1 MKSADF
7 HTTDRL
13 RLEDLGR
20 VHFIGLGGAGMSA
33 VARILLARGV
43 PVSGSDAKDSKVL
56 EQLRGLGAVV
66 HVGHDAANVAGA
78 DTVVVSTAIRPGNP
92 ELQAAAAAGLAIVHR
107 SVALAASMG
116 TQELVA
122 VAGTHGKTTTS
133 SMTAVMLRH
142 AGLDPSF
149 AIGGDV
155 AALGV
160 NAACGAGRWF
170 VAEADESD
178 GSFLNYRPRIAV
190 VTNVEADHLDHYG
203 TAEAVHEA
211 FGRFAALLPAD
222 GVLVACVDDP
232 GARALA
238 GRVAAAAGGP
248 RVVGYGYGPEADV
261 RITGGGFSATSSTS
275 TLGYPG
281 GEQLLRLQVPGEHN
295 VRNAAAAFAAALS
308 LGLDAAA
315 AAAGLAEFTG
325 AARRFEAKGQGRGVR
340 VFDDYAHHP
349 TEVAAALRAARDVA
363 GTAGVHVL
371 FQPHLYSRTRQFAAE
386 FAEALSLADSAT
398 VLEIYAA
405 REDPVPGVTSELI
418 AGQLQVP
425 GGYEPDPRRAV
436 EAVARRARPGD
447 IILTV
452 GAGDVTQY
460 GPQIVTALQAGA
472 AAEHP

>member
-7 HTTDRL
+7 HSTDSL
-13 RLEDLGR
+13 DFEDLGR

-78 DTVVVSTAIRPGNP
+78 DTVVVSTAIRPTNP

-116 TQELVA
+116 SQELIA
-122 VAGTHGKTTTS
+122 VAGTHGKTTTT
-133 SMTAVMLRH
+133 SMVTVMLRH
-142 AGLDPSF
+142 AGLQPSF

-160 NAACGAGRWF
+160 NADYGTGRYF

-178 GSFLNYRPRIAV
+178 GSFLNYRPRLAV
-190 VTNVEADHLDHYG
+190 VTNVEADHLDFYG
-203 TAEAVHEA
+203 TAEAVHSS
-211 FGRFAALLPAD
+211 FDRFAALLPAD
-222 GVLVACVDDP
+222 GVLVACLDDP

-238 GRVAAAAGGP
+238 ERTAAGAGGP
-248 RVVGYGYGPEADV
+248 RVVTYGYDPAAEV
-261 RITGGGFSATSSTS
+261 RIIPGGFSATSSTS
-275 TLGYPG
+275 TLAYPG
-281 GEQLLRLQVPGEHN
+281 GEQLLQLQVPGEHN
-295 VRNAAAAFAAALS
+295 IRNAAAAFAV
-308 LGLDAAA
+308 GLQSGLAPAE
-315 AAAGLAEFTG
+315 AAAGLTEFTG
-325 AARRFEAKGQGRGVR
+325 AARRFEARGEGRGVR

-363 GTAGVHVL
+363 GNAGVHVL
-371 FQPHLYSRTRQFAAE
+371 FQPHLFSRTREFAAE
-386 FAEALSLADSAT
+386 FADALSLADSVT
-398 VLEIYAA
+398 VLDIYAA
-405 REDPVPGVTSELI
+405 REDPVPGVTSALI
-418 AGQLQVP
+418 TERLHVP
-425 GGYEPDPRRAV
+425 GGYEPDPAA
-436 EAVARRARPGD
+436 AVAALAGRARPGD

-460 GPQIVTALQAGA
+460 GPQIVQALGQGA
-472 AAEHP
+472 AAGRA